1 MRLRIQSALIPNTD
15 NINKL
20 EDKHLRTHVTSTTA
34 AVHFIFALCKT
45 YLKDP
50 ETPEGGGRG
59 GRGGGNPRKIG
70 WGQEFIT
77 INGFLVGI
85 CCPLPKTLT
94 LFTTKMSDFQCPMY
108 DLTLDRYHV
117 SHLPYCVRHKVE
129 NECILIIISWSVPVI
144 SWDVGRSVDGFSS
157 KMLRLQKQ
165 SLFYCDSFA
174 SCGPKLEGP
183 QSPH

>member
-20 EDKHLRTHVTSTTA
+20 EDKHLRTHMTSTTA

-50 ETPEGGGRG
+50 ETPEGGGG
-59 GRGGGNPRKIG
+59 GKYEKN
-70 WGQEFIT
+70 WVGQESIF
-77 INGFLVGI
+77 INGFLVGV
-85 CCPLPKTLT
+85 CCPLPKILT
-94 LFTTKMSDFQCPMY
+94 LFTTKMSDFQYPMY

-117 SHLPYCVRHKVE
+117 SRLPYCVRHKVE
-129 NECILIIISWSVPVI
+129 NERILIIISWSVPVI

-165 SLFYCDSFA
+165 SLFYCDSFV
-174 SCGPKLEGP
+174 SRCVPKL
-183 QSPH
+183 